1 MSPECKKID
10 DLAAQAGGYFSLPS
24 EDTLHRPGASAR
36 SIASGLFRM
45 VSSTAGTSVR

>member
-36 SIASGLFRM
+36 SIASALCRPGRLA
-45 VSSTAGTSVR
+45 AGKSAR

>member
-24 EDTLHRPGASAR
+24 EDTLHRPGGSAR
-36 SIASGLFRM
+36 SIASALFWM
-45 VSSTAGTSVR
+45 VSSAAATSVR